1 MGLWASFT
9 LYLTKILLLLLL
21 LLLFGLNVLGYFKK
35 QKQPWINYFE
45 KLLEVVRKK
54 NKTLILN

>member
-1 MGLWASFT
+1 LGLGVLEGYLIMGLEASFT

-35 QKQPWINYFE
+35 QNQPWI
-45 KLLEVVRKK
+45 
-54 NKTLILN
+54 T

>member
-1 MGLWASFT
+1 MGLEASFT

-35 QKQPWINYFE
+35 QNQPWI
-45 KLLEVVRKK
+45 
-54 NKTLILN
+54 T